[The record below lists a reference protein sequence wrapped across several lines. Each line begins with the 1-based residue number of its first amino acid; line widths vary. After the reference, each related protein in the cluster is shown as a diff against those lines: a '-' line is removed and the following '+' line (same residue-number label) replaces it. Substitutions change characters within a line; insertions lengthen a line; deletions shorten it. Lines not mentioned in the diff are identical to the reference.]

1 MRTRMSLNCCVRQW
15 ATPPMPPCSV
25 FSVWDQSVV
34 PNGMACIF
42 IDGLP
47 HAPDSC
53 RQADHRCDL
62 PMTLYLNRVLQN
74 KHQAV
79 SQGVRRLGKRSPP
92 EADEHLQKPHNA
104 GSRREAR
111 FFDTLLNQMTC
122 KSLCRIR

>member
-1 MRTRMSLNCCVRQW
+1 
-15 ATPPMPPCSV
+15 MPPCSA

-62 PMTLYLNRVLQN
+62 PMALYL
-74 KHQAV
+74 
-79 SQGVRRLGKRSPP
+79 
-92 EADEHLQKPHNA
+92 KPDDMQIA
-104 GSRREAR
+104 LSYKG
-111 FFDTLLNQMTC
+111 
-122 KSLCRIR
+122 